1 MESQYLSDES
11 LSLTATPSDSTVT
24 LAVDIDRSWT
34 KTDGGYYRY
43 EEPTETMV
51 ASAAGAATFSIPLKA
66 LPDAVLTSGEPE
78 TVIRVKHSV
87 GGSAFIASGYTV
99 TVTLAAETPED
110 DDDLPDPEISG

>member
-1 MESQYLSDES
+1 MESQYLNNET
-11 LSLTATPSDSTVT
+11 LSLTVTPSDSTVT

-34 KTDGGYYRY
+34 KTVGGYYKY
-43 EEPTETMV
+43 AEPTETLV

-66 LPDAVLTSGEPE
+66 RPDAVLTGGAPE

-87 GGSAFIASGYTV
+87 GGSAFIPSDYTV

-110 DDDLPDPEISG
+110 DDDLPDPEIAG